1 MYGFSDG
8 VIRLLTML
16 HTALQLPRLA
26 LWGLLITPVAWAQ
39 ATPWESY
46 ILSPSSR
53 TVRPVNVSIQG
64 EDNEIS
70 SDAEGYV
77 LSLDT
82 GAQASLDFGVEV
94 GGLVTLNIETA
105 AAGSEGPQLSLAF
118 AESPAHVGPIS
129 DDATGSIA
137 SQDWDRELN
146 VAVDAGD
153 AVTYTMP
160 QERFRGGF
168 RFVTIVAKAPVTISN
183 ITCAIG
189 FSPSQAELRD
199 YSGYFHAP
207 GHDLLSRIW
216 YAAAYTAQT
225 NIGPVNTGRHLPQI
239 EHGWAY
245 NSSTGVAGP
254 ILMDGAKRD
263 RAVWPG
269 DHGISGQTAFLALGD
284 VGLEAFNH
292 SLETMFHYQN
302 ASGRFPYAG
311 PSTRSF
317 NRGLES
323 DTYHAWNL
331 IAVYHYATFTGD
343 EAWVEKHWNN
353 ITNAVGYILD
363 GIDGNVGLHN
373 QTGANDWGRQGTG
386 EFNSAL
392 NALDYQALV
401 SISSLA
407 NTLNKLDNADAWR
420 TAAEGIKT
428 AFNEHLWDPD
438 ASLYTDNTTTS
449 LHPQD
454 GNAMALFFNLTR
466 DVTQAKALSK
476 ALETNWNSF
485 GPVTPE
491 LPDVISPFISGVEV
505 LAHFAAGE
513 PDRALELTE
522 RLWGYLLDSPEM
534 TGSTFAEG
542 LAANGSL
549 YYRGAS
555 GYNYDAAY
563 TSMSHS
569 WSTGPLVAL
578 TTKLAGLELS
588 GWFRWT
594 FAPQPGG
601 RVQQV
606 QSGFESPFGQFS
618 ASWRLEDGI
627 FSANVSVPETTV
639 GEVILP
645 WECEAVRLDGKDWS
659 SQSVNIVGSFIL
671 EATGCDVNGHR

>member
-1 MYGFSDG
+1 
-8 VIRLLTML
+8 ML
-16 HTALQLPRLA
+16 HSALLPKLA
-26 LWGLLITPVAWAQ
+26 LWALLITSRAWAQ
-39 ATPWESY
+39 ATPWQPY

-53 TVRPVNVSIQG
+53 TVRPVNVLVQG
-64 EDNEIS
+64 GDHEVS
-70 SDAEGYV
+70 SNAEGYV
-77 LSLDT
+77 LTLDM
-82 GAQASLDFGVEV
+82 GAQASLDYGVEV
-94 GGLVTLNIETA
+94 GGLVTLHIETMA
-105 AAGSEGPQLSLAF
+105 DGSEGPQLSLAF

-146 VAVDAGD
+146 VTVDAGD

-168 RFVTIVAKAPVTISN
+168 RFLAIVAKAPVTISN

-189 FSPSQAELRD
+189 FSPSQADLRD
-199 YSGYFHAP
+199 YSGYFLAP
-207 GHDLLSRIW
+207 EHDLLSRIW

-225 NIGPVNTGRHLPQI
+225 NIGPVDTGRHLPQI

-254 ILMDGAKRD
+254 VLMDGAKRD

-269 DHGISGQTAFLALGD
+269 DHGISGQTAFLAFGD
-284 VGLEAFNH
+284 VGLEAFNN
-292 SLETMFHYQN
+292 SLETMFYYQN
-302 ASGRFPYAG
+302 SSGRFPYAG

-317 NRGLES
+317 NSGKES

-331 IAVYHYATFTGD
+331 IAIYHYAVFTGD
-343 EAWVEKHWNN
+343 EAWVERHWDN
-353 ITNAVGYILD
+353 ITHAVGYILN
-363 GIDGNVGLHN
+363 GIDSNVGLHK
-373 QTGANDWGRQGTG
+373 QIGANDWGRQGTG
-386 EFNSAL
+386 DFNSAL
-392 NALDYQALV
+392 NALDYGALV
-401 SISSLA
+401 SITSLA
-407 NTLNKLDNADAWR
+407 KALNKTDEAEVW
-420 TAAEGIKT
+420 TSAAEGIKE
-428 AFNEHLWDPD
+428 ALNQHLWDAN
-438 ASLYTDNTTTS
+438 ASLYNDNTTTS

-466 DVTQAKALSK
+466 DTTQAKALSK

-505 LAHFAAGE
+505 LGHFAAGE
-513 PDRALELTE
+513 ADRALELTA

-534 TGSTFAEG
+534 TGSTLAEG

-588 GWFRWT
+588 GWLRWT

-601 RVQQV
+601 GVQQV
-606 QSGFESPFGQFS
+606 QSGFRSPFGQFS
-618 ASWRLEDGI
+618 VSWRLEDGD
-627 FSANVSVPETTV
+627 FSANVSVPETTIAALKLQQLAEQAAA
-639 GEVILP
+639 GPYQQNARTPI
-645 WECEAVRLDGKDWS
+645 R
-659 SQSVNIVGSFIL
+659 Q
-671 EATGCDVNGHR
+671 

>member
-1 MYGFSDG
+1 
-8 VIRLLTML
+8 ML
-16 HTALQLPRLA
+16 HSALLFKLA
-26 LWGLLITPVAWAQ
+26 LWALLITSRAWAQ
-39 ATPWESY
+39 ATPWQPY

-53 TVRPVNVSIQG
+53 TVRPVNVSVQG
-64 EDNEIS
+64 GNHEVS
-70 SDAEGYV
+70 SNAEGYV
-77 LSLDT
+77 LTLDM
-82 GAQASLDFGVEV
+82 GAQASLDYGVEV
-94 GGLVTLNIETA
+94 GGLVTLHIETMA
-105 AAGSEGPQLSLAF
+105 DGPEGPQLSLAF

-146 VAVDAGD
+146 VTVDAGD
-153 AVTYTMP
+153 AVIYTMP
-160 QERFRGGF
+160 QESFRGGF
-168 RFVTIVAKAPVTISN
+168 RFMTVVAKAPVTISN

-189 FSPSQAELRD
+189 FSPSQADLRD
-199 YSGYFHAP
+199 YSGYFSAP
-207 GHDLLSRIW
+207 EHDLLSRIW

-225 NIGPVNTGRHLPQI
+225 NIGPVDTGRHLPQI

-254 ILMDGAKRD
+254 VLMDGAKRD

-269 DHGISGQTAFLALGD
+269 DHGISGQTAFLAFGD
-284 VGLEAFNH
+284 VGLEAFNN
-292 SLETMFHYQN
+292 SLETMFYYQN

-317 NRGLES
+317 NSGKES

-331 IAVYHYATFTGD
+331 IAIYHYAVFTGD
-343 EAWVEKHWNN
+343 EAWVERHWDN
-353 ITNAVGYILD
+353 ITHAVGYILN
-363 GIDGNVGLHN
+363 GIDSNVGLHK
-373 QTGANDWGRQGTG
+373 QIGANDWGRQGTG
-386 EFNSAL
+386 DFNSAL
-392 NALDYQALV
+392 NALDYGALV
-401 SISSLA
+401 SITSLA
-407 NTLNKLDNADAWR
+407 KALHKTDEAEAW
-420 TAAEGIKT
+420 TSAAEGIKE
-428 AFNEHLWDPD
+428 AFNQHLWDAN
-438 ASLYTDNTTTS
+438 ASLYNDNTTTS

-454 GNAMALFFNLTR
+454 GNAMALFFNLAR
-466 DVTQAKALSK
+466 DTTQAKALSK

-505 LAHFAAGE
+505 LGHFAAGE
-513 PDRALELTE
+513 ADRALELTA

-534 TGSTFAEG
+534 TGSTLAEG

-594 FAPQPGG
+594 FAPRPGG
-601 RVQQV
+601 GVQQV
-606 QSGFESPFGQFS
+606 QSGFRSPFGQFS
-618 ASWRLEDGI
+618 VSWRLKNGD
-627 FSANVSVPETTV
+627 FSANVSVPETTI
-639 GEVILP
+639 GEVVLP
-645 WECEAVRLDGKDWS
+645 WECEAVRLDGQDWTGPF
-659 SQSVNIVGSFIL
+659 VDKVGEFVL
-671 EATGCDVNGHR
+671 EATGCDLDGHK

>member
-1 MYGFSDG
+1 
-8 VIRLLTML
+8 ML
-16 HTALQLPRLA
+16 HSGLHLRELA
-26 LWGLLITPVAWAQ
+26 LWGLLVTSRAWAQ
-39 ATPWESY
+39 ATPWEPY

-53 TVRPVNVSIQG
+53 TVRPVNVSVQG
-64 EDNEIS
+64 GNREVS
-70 SDAEGYV
+70 SNAEGYV
-77 LSLDT
+77 LSLEA
-82 GAQASLDFGVEV
+82 GAQASLDYGIEV
-94 GGLVTLNIETA
+94 GGLVTLKVETLA
-105 AAGSEGPQLSLAF
+105 DGSEGPQLSLAF

-146 VAVDAGD
+146 VTVDAGNV
-153 AVTYTMP
+153 VTYTMP

-168 RFVTIVAKAPVTISN
+168 RFMTIVAKAPVTISN

-189 FSPSQAELRD
+189 FSPSQADLRG
-199 YSGYFHAP
+199 YSGHFYAP

-239 EHGWAY
+239 QPGWAY

-254 ILMDGAKRD
+254 VLMDGAKRD

-269 DHGISGQTAFLALGD
+269 DHGISGQTAFLAFGD
-284 VGLEAFNH
+284 VGLEAFNN
-292 SLETMFHYQN
+292 SLETMFYYQN
-302 ASGRFPYAG
+302 ESGRFPYAG

-317 NRGLES
+317 NSGKES

-331 IAVYHYATFTGD
+331 IAIYHYAIFTGD
-343 EAWVEKHWNN
+343 EAWVETHWDN
-353 ITNAVGYILD
+353 ITSAVGYILN
-363 GIDGNVGLHN
+363 GIDSNVGLHN
-373 QTGANDWGRQGTG
+373 QVGANDWGRQGTG

-392 NALDYQALV
+392 NALDYSALV
-401 SISSLA
+401 SVASLA
-407 NTLNKLDNADAWR
+407 EALNKPDQADAWR
-420 TAAEGIKT
+420 TAAHGIKE
-428 AFNEHLWDPD
+428 AFNKHLWDPD

-454 GNAMALFFNLTR
+454 GNAMALFFNLTQ
-466 DVTQAKALSK
+466 DASQAKALSK
-476 ALETNWNSF
+476 ALTTNWNSF

-505 LAHFAAGE
+505 LGHFAAGE
-513 PDRALELTE
+513 AGRALELTQ

-534 TGSTFAEG
+534 TGSTLAEG

-578 TTKLAGLELS
+578 TNKLAGLELS
-588 GWFRWT
+588 GWFRWS
-594 FAPQPGG
+594 FAPRPGG
-601 RVQQV
+601 GVRRV
-606 QSGFESPFGQFS
+606 QSGFGSPFGQFNV
-618 ASWRLEDGI
+618 SWALVGGD

-645 WECEAVRLDGKDWS
+645 WECETLNLNGQDWTGP
-659 SQSVNIVGSFIL
+659 SVEKTGSFIL
-671 EATGCDVNGHR
+671 EATGCDVDSDQ

>member
-1 MYGFSDG
+1 
-8 VIRLLTML
+8 ML
-16 HTALQLPRLA
+16 HSALHLPDLA
-26 LWGLLITPVAWAQ
+26 LWGLLITSRAWAQ
-39 ATPWESY
+39 ATPWEPY

-53 TVRPVNVSIQG
+53 TVPPVNASVQEG
-64 EDNEIS
+64 DNEVS
-70 SDAEGYV
+70 TDAEGYV
-77 LSLDT
+77 LSLDR

-94 GGLVTLNIETA
+94 GGLITLNIKSTA
-105 AAGSEGPQLSLAF
+105 DGSTGPQLSLAF
-118 AESPAHVGPIS
+118 SESPAHVGPIS

-146 VAVDAGD
+146 VTVDAGD

-168 RFVTIVAKAPVTISN
+168 RFVTIVANVPITVSN

-189 FSPSQAELRD
+189 FSPSQADLRD
-199 YSGYFHAP
+199 YSGYFYAP
-207 GHDLLSRIW
+207 GNDLLTRVW

-225 NIGPVNTGRHLPQI
+225 NIGPVDTGRFLPQVQP
-239 EHGWAY
+239 GWAY

-254 ILMDGAKRD
+254 VLMDGAKRD

-269 DHGISGQTAFLALGD
+269 DHGISGQTAFLSLGD
-284 VGLEAFNH
+284 VGLEAFNN

-302 ASGRFPYAG
+302 ESGRFPYAG

-317 NRGLES
+317 NSGKES

-331 IAVYHYATFTGD
+331 IAIYHYAIFTGD
-343 EAWVEKHWNN
+343 EAWVEHHWDN
-353 ITNAVGYILD
+353 ITRAVGYILN
-363 GIDGNVGLHN
+363 GIDGSVGLHK
-373 QTGANDWGRQGTG
+373 QVGANDWGRQGTG
-386 EFNSAL
+386 DFNSAL

-407 NTLNKLDNADAWR
+407 EALNKSDKAEAWR
-420 TAAEGIKT
+420 SAAEDIKE

-438 ASLYTDNTTTS
+438 ASLYNDNTTTS

-466 DVTQAKALSK
+466 DATQAKALSES
-476 ALETNWNSF
+476 LTTNWNSF

-505 LAHFAAGE
+505 LGHFAAGQ

-522 RLWGYLLDSPEM
+522 LLWGYLLDSPEM

-578 TTKLAGLELS
+578 STKLAGLELS
-588 GWFRWT
+588 GWLRWT

-601 RVQQV
+601 GVQQV
-606 QSGFESPFGQFS
+606 QSGFRSPFGQFS
-618 ASWRLEDGI
+618 VSWSLEDGK
-627 FSANVSVPETTV
+627 FSANVTVPEETV

-645 WECEAVRLDGKDWS
+645 WKCSAVKFNGEDWTGLL
-659 SQSVNIVGSFIL
+659 VEKFGSFVL
-671 EATGCDVNGHR
+671 EATGCDTNGHL

>member
-1 MYGFSDG
+1 MLESAR
-8 VIRLLTML
+8 RL
-16 HTALQLPRLA
+16 QELA
-26 LWGLLITPVAWAQ
+26 LWGLLITSGASAQ

-53 TVRPVNVSIQG
+53 TVRPVNVSVVG
-64 EDNEIS
+64 GDHEVS

-82 GAQASLDFGVEV
+82 GAQASLDYGVEV
-94 GGLVTLNIETA
+94 GGLVTLSITTSA
-105 AAGSEGPQLSLAF
+105 DGSGGPQLSLAF

-146 VAVDAGD
+146 VTVDAGD
-153 AVTYTMP
+153 AVVYTMP
-160 QERFRGGF
+160 QERFRGGY
-168 RFVTIVAKAPVTISN
+168 RFMTIVAKAPVTISN

-189 FSPSQAELRD
+189 FSPSQEDLRD

-207 GHDLLSRIW
+207 GQDLLSRIW

-225 NIGPVNTGRHLPQI
+225 NIGPVDTGRHLPQVQP
-239 EHGWAY
+239 GWAY

-254 ILMDGAKRD
+254 VLMDGAKRD

-284 VGLEAFNH
+284 VGLEAFNN
-292 SLETMFHYQN
+292 SLETMFYYQN
-302 ASGRFPYAG
+302 VSGRFPYAG

-317 NRGLES
+317 NSGKES

-331 IAVYHYATFTGD
+331 IAIYHYAVFTGD
-343 EAWVEKHWNN
+343 EDWVERHWAN
-353 ITNAVGYILD
+353 ITNGVGYILN
-363 GIDGNVGLHN
+363 GIDGDVGLHN
-373 QTGANDWGRQGTG
+373 QIGANDWGRQGTG

-392 NALDYQALV
+392 NALDYGALV

-407 NTLNKLDNADAWR
+407 RALNKEDEADAWG
-420 TAAEGIKT
+420 TAAEGIKE
-428 AFNEHLWDPD
+428 AYNKHLWDAD
-438 ASLYTDNTTTS
+438 SSLYTDNTTTS

-454 GNAMALFFNLTR
+454 GNAMALFFNLTQ
-466 DVTQAKALSK
+466 DNTQAEAVSK
-476 ALETNWNSF
+476 ALETNWNTF

-505 LAHFAAGE
+505 LGHFAAGQ
-513 PDRALELTE
+513 PDRALELTS

-578 TTKLAGLELS
+578 STKLAGLELS

-594 FAPQPGG
+594 FAPRPGG
-601 RVQQV
+601 GVREV
-606 QSGFESPFGQFS
+606 QSGFGSPFGEFS
-618 ASWRLEDGI
+618 VSWRLEGGT
-627 FSANVSVPETTV
+627 FTANVSVPEVTV
-639 GEVILP
+639 GEVVLP
-645 WECEAVRLDGKDWS
+645 WECEVLRLDGQDWTGAAIEK
-659 SQSVNIVGSFIL
+659 VASFVV
-671 EATGCDVNGHR
+671 EAEGCDVDSVS

>member
-1 MYGFSDG
+1 
-8 VIRLLTML
+8 ML
-16 HTALQLPRLA
+16 YSTLHLPELA
-26 LWGLLITPVAWAQ
+26 LWGLLITQCAWAQ
-39 ATPWESY
+39 AQPWEPY

-53 TVRPVNVSIQG
+53 TVRPVNISAQSGYHEV
-64 EDNEIS
+64 S

-82 GAQASLDFGVEV
+82 AAQVSLDYGVEV
-94 GGLVTLNIETA
+94 GGLVTFNIKTSA
-105 AAGSEGPQLSLAF
+105 DRSYGPQLSLAF

-146 VAVDAGD
+146 VTVDAD
-153 AVTYTMP
+153 DTVTYTMP
-160 QERFRGGF
+160 KERFRGGF
-168 RFVTIVAKAPVTISN
+168 RFMTIVAKAPVTISN

-189 FSPSQAELRD
+189 FSPSQADLRD
-199 YSGYFHAP
+199 YSGYFYAP
-207 GHDLLSRIW
+207 GDDLLSRIW

-225 NIGPVNTGRHLPQI
+225 NIGPVDTGRFLPQVQP
-239 EHGWAY
+239 GWAY

-254 ILMDGAKRD
+254 VLMDGAKRD

-284 VGLEAFNH
+284 VGLEALNN
-292 SLETMFHYQN
+292 SLETMFYYQN
-302 ASGRFPYAG
+302 ESGRYPYAG

-317 NRGLES
+317 NSGKES

-331 IAVYHYATFTGD
+331 IAIYHYAVFTGD
-343 EAWVEKHWNN
+343 EAWVERHWDS
-353 ITNAVGYILD
+353 ITKAVGYILN
-363 GIDGNVGLHN
+363 GIDGDLGLHR
-373 QTGANDWGRQGTG
+373 QVGANDWGRQGTG

-401 SISSLA
+401 SVASLA
-407 NTLNKLDNADAWR
+407 KSLNKLDEAEAWR
-420 TAAEGIKT
+420 STAEGIKE
-428 AFNEHLWDPD
+428 AFNKRLWDQD
-438 ASLYTDNTTTS
+438 ASLYNDNTTTS

-466 DVTQAKALSK
+466 DTEQANALSQ
-476 ALETNWNSF
+476 ALTNNWNSF

-505 LAHFAAGE
+505 LGHFAAGR
-513 PDRALELTE
+513 PGRALDLAR
-522 RLWGYLLDSPEM
+522 RLWGHLLDGPEM
-534 TGSTFAEG
+534 TGSTLAEG

-588 GWFRWT
+588 GWFRWA
-594 FAPQPGG
+594 FAPRPGG
-601 RVQQV
+601 GVREV
-606 QSGFESPFGQFS
+606 QSGFRSPFGRFS
-618 ASWRLEDGI
+618 VSWRLVGGD
-627 FSANVSVPETTV
+627 FTANVSVPETTI
-639 GEVILP
+639 GPDPL
-645 WECEAVRLDGKDWS
+645 
-659 SQSVNIVGSFIL
+659 FIW
-671 EATGCDVNGHR
+671 

>member
-1 MYGFSDG
+1 
-8 VIRLLTML
+8 ML
-16 HTALQLPRLA
+16 HSALLPKLA
-26 LWGLLITPVAWAQ
+26 LWALLITSRAWAQ
-39 ATPWESY
+39 ATPWQPY

-53 TVRPVNVSIQG
+53 TVRPVNVLVQG
-64 EDNEIS
+64 GDHEVS
-70 SDAEGYV
+70 SNAEGYV
-77 LSLDT
+77 LTLDM
-82 GAQASLDFGVEV
+82 GAQASLDYGVEV
-94 GGLVTLNIETA
+94 GGLVTLHIETMA
-105 AAGSEGPQLSLAF
+105 DGSEGPQLSLAF

-146 VAVDAGD
+146 VTVDAGD

-168 RFVTIVAKAPVTISN
+168 RFLAIVAKAPVTISN

-189 FSPSQAELRD
+189 FSPSQADLRD
-199 YSGYFHAP
+199 YSGYFLAP
-207 GHDLLSRIW
+207 EHDLLSRIW

-225 NIGPVNTGRHLPQI
+225 NIGPVDTGRHLPQI

-254 ILMDGAKRD
+254 VLMDGAKRD

-269 DHGISGQTAFLALGD
+269 DHGISGQTAFLAFGD
-284 VGLEAFNH
+284 VGLEAFNN
-292 SLETMFHYQN
+292 SLETMFYYQN
-302 ASGRFPYAG
+302 SSGRFPYAG

-317 NRGLES
+317 NSGKES

-331 IAVYHYATFTGD
+331 IAIYHYAVFTGD
-343 EAWVEKHWNN
+343 EAWVERHWDN
-353 ITNAVGYILD
+353 ITHAVGYILN
-363 GIDGNVGLHN
+363 GIDSNVGLHK
-373 QTGANDWGRQGTG
+373 QIGANDWGRQGTG
-386 EFNSAL
+386 DFNSAL
-392 NALDYQALV
+392 NALDYGALV
-401 SISSLA
+401 SITSLA
-407 NTLNKLDNADAWR
+407 KALNKTDEAEVW
-420 TAAEGIKT
+420 TSAAEGIKE
-428 AFNEHLWDPD
+428 ALNQHLWDAN
-438 ASLYTDNTTTS
+438 ASLYNDNTTTS

-466 DVTQAKALSK
+466 DTTQAKALSK

-505 LAHFAAGE
+505 LGHFAAGE
-513 PDRALELTE
+513 ADRALELTA

-534 TGSTFAEG
+534 TGSTLAEG

-588 GWFRWT
+588 GWLRWT

-601 RVQQV
+601 GVQQV
-606 QSGFESPFGQFS
+606 QSGFRSPFGQFS
-618 ASWRLEDGI
+618 VSWRLEDGD
-627 FSANVSVPETTV
+627 FSANVSVPETTI
-639 GEVILP
+639 GEVVLP
-645 WECEAVRLDGKDWS
+645 WECEAVRLDSQDWTGPF
-659 SQSVNIVGSFIL
+659 VDKAGEFVL
-671 EATGCDVNGHR
+671 EATGCDIDGHK

>member
-1 MYGFSDG
+1 
-8 VIRLLTML
+8 ML
-16 HTALQLPRLA
+16 HSALLPQLA
-26 LWGLLITPVAWAQ
+26 LWGLLITSRAWAQ
-39 ATPWESY
+39 ATPWEPY

-53 TVRPVNVSIQG
+53 TVSPVNVSVQG
-64 EDNEIS
+64 GDHEVS
-70 SDAEGYV
+70 SGAEGYA

-94 GGLVTLNIETA
+94 GGLVTLNIETLA
-105 AAGSEGPQLSLAF
+105 DRSEGPQLSLAF

-146 VAVDAGD
+146 VTVDAGD

-168 RFVTIVAKAPVTISN
+168 RFMTIVAKAPVTISN

-189 FSPSQAELRD
+189 FSPSQADLRD
-199 YSGYFHAP
+199 YSGYFSAP
-207 GHDLLSRIW
+207 GHDLLTRVW

-225 NIGPVNTGRHLPQI
+225 NIGPVDTGRHLPQI

-254 ILMDGAKRD
+254 VLMDGAKRD

-269 DHGISGQTAFLALGD
+269 DHGISGQTAFLAFGD
-284 VGLEAFNH
+284 VGLEAFNN
-292 SLETMFHYQN
+292 SLETMFYYQN
-302 ASGRFPYAG
+302 ESGRFPYAG

-317 NRGLES
+317 NSGKES

-331 IAVYHYATFTGD
+331 IAIYHYAVFTGD
-343 EAWVEKHWNN
+343 EAWVQFHWDN
-353 ITNAVGYILD
+353 ITNAVGYILN
-363 GIDGNVGLHN
+363 GIDGNVGLHK
-373 QTGANDWGRQGTG
+373 QVGANDWGRQGTG
-386 EFNSAL
+386 DFNSAL
-392 NALDYQALV
+392 NALDHGALV
-401 SISSLA
+401 SIASLA
-407 NTLNKLDNADAWR
+407 ESLNKSEQAEAWSS
-420 TAAEGIKT
+420 AAEGIKE
-428 AFNEHLWDPD
+428 AFNKHLWDAD
-438 ASLYTDNTTTS
+438 ASLYNDNTTTS

-466 DVTQAKALSK
+466 DTTQAKALSK

-505 LAHFAAGE
+505 LGHFAAGE

-534 TGSTFAEG
+534 TGSTLAEG

-601 RVQQV
+601 GVQQV
-606 QSGFESPFGQFS
+606 QSGFRSPFGQFYV
-618 ASWRLEDGI
+618 SWRLENGG
-627 FSANVSVPETTV
+627 FSANVSVPETTT
-639 GEVILP
+639 GEVVLP
-645 WECEAVRLDGKDWS
+645 WECEVVRLDGQDWTGP
-659 SQSVNIVGSFIL
+659 SVEKAGEFVL
-671 EATGCDVNGHR
+671 EATGCDLDGHK

>member
-1 MYGFSDG
+1 
-8 VIRLLTML
+8 ML
-16 HTALQLPRLA
+16 HFVLHLPELA
-26 LWGLLITPVAWAQ
+26 LWGLLITPRAWAQ
-39 ATPWESY
+39 ATPWEPY

-53 TVRPVNVSIQG
+53 TVRPANVSVKG
-64 EDNEIS
+64 GYHEVS

-77 LSLDT
+77 LTLET

-94 GGLVTLNIETA
+94 GGLITLNVETLA
-105 AAGSEGPQLSLAF
+105 DGSDGPQLSLAF

-146 VAVDAGD
+146 VTVDAGD
-153 AVTYTMP
+153 AVAYTMP

-183 ITCAIG
+183 VTCAIG
-189 FSPSQAELRD
+189 FSPSQRDLRD
-199 YSGYFHAP
+199 YPGYFFAP
-207 GHDLLSRIW
+207 GHDLLTRIW

-225 NIGPVNTGRHLPQI
+225 NIGPVGTGRHLPQV

-254 ILMDGAKRD
+254 VLMDGAKRD

-269 DHGISGQTAFLALGD
+269 DHGISGQTAFLALGGA
-284 VGLEAFNH
+284 GLEAFNN
-292 SLETMFHYQN
+292 SLETMFYYQN

-317 NRGLES
+317 NSGKES

-331 IAVYHYATFTGD
+331 IAIYHYAIFTGD
-343 EAWVEKHWNN
+343 EAWVERHWDN
-353 ITNAVGYILD
+353 ITSAVGYILN
-363 GIDGNVGLHN
+363 GIDSSVGLHE
-373 QTGANDWGRQGTG
+373 QIGANDWGRQGTG
-386 EFNSAL
+386 GFNSAL

-401 SISSLA
+401 SIASLA
-407 NTLNKLDNADAWR
+407 QALKKPDQAQAWIS
-420 TAAEGIKT
+420 AAEGIKE
-428 AFNEHLWDPD
+428 AFNKHLWDPD
-438 ASLYTDNTTTS
+438 ASLYNDNTTTF

-454 GNAMALFFNLTR
+454 GNAMALLFNLTQ
-466 DVTQAKALSK
+466 DVSQARALSA
-476 ALETNWNSF
+476 ALEANWNAV

-505 LAHFAAGE
+505 LGHFAAGE
-513 PDRALELTE
+513 PARALELTG

-534 TGSTFAEG
+534 TGSTLAEG

-588 GWFRWT
+588 GWFRWA
-594 FAPQPGG
+594 FAPRPGG
-601 RVQQV
+601 GVRSV
-606 QSGFESPFGQFS
+606 QSGFQSPFGQFS
-618 ASWRLEDGI
+618 ASWRLEGDR
-627 FSANVSVPETTV
+627 FTANVSVPESTV
-639 GEVILP
+639 GEIILP
-645 WECEAVRLDGKDWS
+645 WECDTVRLNGDYWADS
-659 SQSVNIVGSFIL
+659 LVENVGSFVL
-671 EATGCDVNGHR
+671 EASDCDINSGRY

>member
-1 MYGFSDG
+1 MLESAR
-8 VIRLLTML
+8 RLQELV
-16 HTALQLPRLA
+16 
-26 LWGLLITPVAWAQ
+26 LWGLLITSGASAQ
-39 ATPWESY
+39 ATPWEPY

-53 TVRPVNVSIQG
+53 TVRPVNVSVVG
-64 EDNEIS
+64 GGHEVS
-70 SDAEGYV
+70 SDAQGYV
-77 LSLDT
+77 LSLET
-82 GAQASLDFGVEV
+82 GAQASLDYGVEV
-94 GGLVTLNIETA
+94 GGLVTLSITTSAERAN
-105 AAGSEGPQLSLAF
+105 GPQLSLAF

-146 VAVDAGD
+146 VTVDAGD
-153 AVTYTMP
+153 GVVYTMS
-160 QERFRGGF
+160 QERFRGGY
-168 RFVTIVAKAPVTISN
+168 RFMTIVANEPVTISN

-189 FSPSQAELRD
+189 FSPSQEDLRD
-199 YSGYFHAP
+199 YSGYFYAP
-207 GHDLLSRIW
+207 GQDLLSRIW

-225 NIGPVNTGRHLPQI
+225 NIGPVDTGRHLPQI
-239 EHGWAY
+239 QPGWAY

-254 ILMDGAKRD
+254 VLMDGAKRD

-284 VGLEAFNH
+284 VGLQAFNN
-292 SLETMFHYQN
+292 SLETMFYYQN
-302 ASGRFPYAG
+302 VSGRFPYAG

-317 NRGLES
+317 NSGKES

-331 IAVYHYATFTGD
+331 IAIYHYAVFTGD
-343 EAWVEKHWNN
+343 EDWVERHWAN
-353 ITNAVGYILD
+353 ITKGVGYILN
-363 GIDGNVGLHN
+363 GIDGDIGLHN
-373 QTGANDWGRQGTG
+373 QIGANDWGRQGTG

-392 NALDYQALV
+392 NALDYGALV

-407 NTLNKLDNADAWR
+407 RALNKLDEADAWNS
-420 TAAEGIKT
+420 AAEGIKE
-428 AFNEHLWDPD
+428 AYNKHLWDAD
-438 ASLYTDNTTTS
+438 SLLYTDNTTTS

-454 GNAMALFFNLTR
+454 GNAMALFFNLTQ
-466 DVTQAKALSK
+466 DTAQAEAVSK
-476 ALETNWNSF
+476 ALETNWNTL

-505 LAHFAAGE
+505 LGHFAAGQ

-578 TTKLAGLELS
+578 STKLAGLELS

-594 FAPQPGG
+594 FAPRPGG
-601 RVQQV
+601 GVREV
-606 QSGFESPFGQFS
+606 QSGFRSPFGEFS
-618 ASWRLEDGI
+618 VSWTLDGGS
-627 FSANVSVPETTV
+627 FRANVSVPETTA
-639 GEVILP
+639 GEVVLP
-645 WECEAVRLDGKDWS
+645 WDCEAVRLNGQDWTATT
-659 SQSVNIVGSFIL
+659 VDKVTSFVV
-671 EATGCDVNGHR
+671 EAEGCDVDNY

>member
-1 MYGFSDG
+1 
-8 VIRLLTML
+8 ML
-16 HTALQLPRLA
+16 HSALLPKLA
-26 LWGLLITPVAWAQ
+26 LWGLLITSRARAQ
-39 ATPWESY
+39 ATPWEPY

-53 TVRPVNVSIQG
+53 TVRPVNVSVQG
-64 EDNEIS
+64 EHHEVS
-70 SDAEGYV
+70 SGAEGYA

-82 GAQASLDFGVEV
+82 GAQTTLDFGVEV
-94 GGLVTLNIETA
+94 GGLVTLNIETLA
-105 AAGSEGPQLSLAF
+105 DGSEDPQLSLAF

-146 VAVDAGD
+146 VTVDAGN

-160 QERFRGGF
+160 KERFRGGF
-168 RFVTIVAKAPVTISN
+168 RFMTIVAKAPVTISN
-183 ITCAIG
+183 VTCAIG
-189 FSPSQAELRD
+189 FSPSQADLRD
-199 YSGYFHAP
+199 YSGYFSAP
-207 GHDLLSRIW
+207 GHDLLTRVW

-225 NIGPVNTGRHLPQI
+225 NIGPVDTGRHLPQI

-254 ILMDGAKRD
+254 VLMDGAKRD

-269 DHGISGQTAFLALGD
+269 DHGISGQTAFLAFGD
-284 VGLEAFNH
+284 VGLEAFNN
-292 SLETMFHYQN
+292 SLETMFYYQN
-302 ASGRFPYAG
+302 VSGRFPYAG

-317 NRGLES
+317 NSGKES

-331 IAVYHYATFTGD
+331 IAIYHYAVFTGD
-343 EAWVEKHWNN
+343 EAWVDRHWDN
-353 ITNAVGYILD
+353 ITNAVGYILN
-363 GIDGNVGLHN
+363 GIDENVGLHK
-373 QTGANDWGRQGTG
+373 QVGANDWGRQGTG
-386 EFNSAL
+386 DFNSAL
-392 NALDYQALV
+392 NALEYQALV
-401 SISSLA
+401 SIASLA
-407 NTLNKLDNADAWR
+407 NALNKSDTAEAWSS
-420 TAAEGIKT
+420 AAGGIKE
-428 AFNEHLWDPD
+428 AFNQHLWDPN
-438 ASLYTDNTTTS
+438 ASLYNDNTTTS

-466 DVTQAKALSK
+466 DTTQVKALSK
-476 ALETNWNSF
+476 ALEVNWNSF

-505 LAHFAAGE
+505 LGHFAAGE
-513 PDRALELTE
+513 PDRALELTA

-534 TGSTFAEG
+534 TGSTLAEG

-594 FAPQPGG
+594 FAPRPGG
-601 RVQQV
+601 GVRQV
-606 QSGFESPFGQFS
+606 QSGFRSPFGQFDV
-618 ASWRLEDGI
+618 SWRLENGA
-627 FSANVSVPETTV
+627 FSANVSVPETTI
-639 GEVILP
+639 GEVVLP
-645 WECEAVRLDGKDWS
+645 WECEAVRLDGQDWTGPF
-659 SQSVNIVGSFIL
+659 VDKVGEFVL
-671 EATGCDVNGHR
+671 EATGCDLDGHK

>member
-1 MYGFSDG
+1 
-8 VIRLLTML
+8 ML
-16 HTALQLPRLA
+16 HSALHLPELA
-26 LWGLLITPVAWAQ
+26 LWGLLIAPRAWAQ

-53 TVRPVNVSIQG
+53 TVRPVNVSVVG
-64 EDNEIS
+64 GDHDVS

-77 LSLDT
+77 LSLDA
-82 GAQASLDFGVEV
+82 GAQASLDYGVEV
-94 GGLVTLNIETA
+94 GGLVTLSIETLVD
-105 AAGSEGPQLSLAF
+105 GSQGPQLSLAF

-146 VAVDAGD
+146 VTVDAGD
-153 AVTYTMP
+153 AVLYTMP
-160 QERFRGGF
+160 EERFRGGF
-168 RFVTIVAKAPVTISN
+168 RFMTIVAKAPVTISN

-189 FSPSQAELRD
+189 FSPSQTDLRD
-199 YSGYFHAP
+199 YSGYFYAP

-225 NIGPVNTGRHLPQI
+225 NIGPVNTGRFLPQVQP
-239 EHGWAY
+239 GWAY

-254 ILMDGAKRD
+254 VLMDGAKRD

-269 DHGISGQTAFLALGD
+269 DHGISGQTAFLSLGD
-284 VGLEAFNH
+284 VGLEAFNN
-292 SLETMFHYQN
+292 SLETMFYYQN
-302 ASGRFPYAG
+302 ESGRFPYAG

-317 NRGLES
+317 NSGKES

-331 IAVYHYATFTGD
+331 IAIYHYAIFTGD
-343 EAWVEKHWNN
+343 QDWVERHWDN
-353 ITNAVGYILD
+353 ITNGVGYILN
-363 GIDGNVGLHN
+363 GIGGNVGLHK
-373 QTGANDWGRQGTG
+373 QIGANDWGRQGTG
-386 EFNSAL
+386 DFNSAL
-392 NALDYQALV
+392 NALDYGALV

-407 NTLNKLDNADAWR
+407 EALNKSDKAEAWR
-420 TAAEGIKT
+420 SAAEGIKE
-428 AFNEHLWDPD
+428 AYNKYLWDPD
-438 ASLYTDNTTTS
+438 ASLYNDNTTTS

-454 GNAMALFFNLTR
+454 GNAMAVFFNLTQ
-466 DVTQAKALSK
+466 DTNQSKALSE
-476 ALETNWNSF
+476 ALTTNWNTF

-505 LAHFAAGE
+505 LAHFAAGQA
-513 PDRALELTE
+513 DRALELTS
-522 RLWGYLLDSPEM
+522 RLWGYLLDAPEM
-534 TGSTFAEG
+534 TGSTLAEG
-542 LAANGSL
+542 LATNGSL

-588 GWFRWT
+588 GWFRWS
-594 FAPQPGG
+594 FAPRPGG
-601 RVQQV
+601 GVREV
-606 QSGFESPFGQFS
+606 QSGFRSPFREFS
-618 ASWRLEDGI
+618 VSWKLVEGG

-639 GEVILP
+639 GEIVLP
-645 WECEAVRLDGKDWS
+645 WECEAVRLNGQDWTGTF
-659 SQSVNIVGSFIL
+659 VDTVTSFVL
-671 EATGCDVNGHR
+671 EADGCNVD

>member
-1 MYGFSDG
+1 
-8 VIRLLTML
+8 ML
-16 HTALQLPRLA
+16 HSTPSLPELA
-26 LWGLLITPVAWAQ
+26 LWGLLITSRALAQ
-39 ATPWESY
+39 STPWESY

-53 TVRPVNVSIQG
+53 TVRPVNVSVQG
-64 EDNEIS
+64 GDHEVS

-77 LSLDT
+77 LSLET
-82 GAQASLDFGVEV
+82 GAQVSMDFGVEV
-94 GGLVTLNIETA
+94 GGLVTLNIETLA
-105 AAGSEGPQLSLAF
+105 EGSEGPQLSLAF

-146 VAVDAGD
+146 VTVEAGD

-168 RFVTIVAKAPVTISN
+168 RFVTVVAKTPVTVSN

-189 FSPSQAELRD
+189 FSPSQVDLRD
-199 YSGYFHAP
+199 YSGYFSAP
-207 GHDLLSRIW
+207 GQDLLSRIW

-225 NIGPVNTGRHLPQI
+225 NIGPVDTGRHLPQI

-254 ILMDGAKRD
+254 VLMDGAKRD

-284 VGLEAFNH
+284 VGLEAFNN
-292 SLETMFHYQN
+292 SLETMFYYQN
-302 ASGRFPYAG
+302 VSGRFPYAG

-317 NRGLES
+317 NSGKES

-331 IAVYHYATFTGD
+331 IAIYHYAAFTGD
-343 EAWVEKHWNN
+343 ESWVEHHWDN
-353 ITNAVGYILD
+353 ITRAVGYILK
-363 GIDGNVGLHN
+363 GIDDNVGLHE
-373 QTGANDWGRQGTG
+373 QVGANDWGRQGTG

-407 NTLNKLDNADAWR
+407 KALNKSDQAEAWSS
-420 TAAEGIKT
+420 AAEGIKE
-428 AFNEHLWDPD
+428 AFNKHLWDQD
-438 ASLYTDNTTTS
+438 ASLYNDNTTTS

-454 GNAMALFFNLTR
+454 GNAMALFFNLTQ
-466 DVTQAKALSK
+466 DTTQAKALSR
-476 ALETNWNSF
+476 ALETNWNAF

-513 PDRALELTE
+513 PDRALELTA
-522 RLWGYLLDSPEM
+522 RLWGYLLDSPQM

-588 GWFRWT
+588 GWFRWA
-594 FAPQPGG
+594 FAPRPGG
-601 RVQQV
+601 GVQQV
-606 QSGFESPFGQFS
+606 QSGFTSPFGKFS
-618 ASWRLEDGI
+618 VSWVLEDGS

-639 GEVILP
+639 GEVVLP
-645 WECEAVRLDGKDWS
+645 WECEAVRLDGQDWTGPF
-659 SQSVNIVGSFIL
+659 VEKVGDFVI
-671 EATGCDVNGHR
+671 EANGCDVNGHR

>member
-1 MYGFSDG
+1 
-8 VIRLLTML
+8 ML
-16 HTALQLPRLA
+16 HSALHLPELA
-26 LWGLLITPVAWAQ
+26 IWGLLIAPRAWGQ

-46 ILSPSSR
+46 ILSPSSP
-53 TVRPVNVSIQG
+53 TVRPVDVSVVG
-64 EDNEIS
+64 GDYEVS

-82 GAQASLDFGVEV
+82 GAQASLDYGVEV
-94 GGLVTLNIETA
+94 GGLVTLSIETLA
-105 AAGSEGPQLSLAF
+105 DGSEGPQFSLAF

-146 VAVDAGD
+146 VTVDAGD
-153 AVTYTMP
+153 AVVYTMP

-189 FSPSQAELRD
+189 FSPSQTDLRD

-225 NIGPVNTGRHLPQI
+225 NIGPVNTGRFLPQVQP
-239 EHGWAY
+239 GWAY

-254 ILMDGAKRD
+254 VLMDGAKRD

-269 DHGISGQTAFLALGD
+269 DHGISGQTAFLSLGD
-284 VGLEAFNH
+284 VGLEAFNN
-292 SLETMFHYQN
+292 SLETMCHYQN
-302 ASGRFPYAG
+302 ESGRFPYAG

-317 NRGLES
+317 NSGKES

-331 IAVYHYATFTGD
+331 IAIYHYATFTGD
-343 EAWVEKHWNN
+343 EEWVERHWDN
-353 ITNAVGYILD
+353 ITNGVGYILN
-363 GIDGNVGLHN
+363 GIDGNVGLHK
-373 QTGANDWGRQGTG
+373 QIGVNDWGRQGTG
-386 EFNSAL
+386 DFNSAL
-392 NALDYQALV
+392 NALDYGALV
-401 SISSLA
+401 SIASLA
-407 NTLNKLDNADAWR
+407 EALNKSDKAEAWR
-420 TAAEGIKT
+420 SAAEGIKE
-428 AFNEHLWDPD
+428 AYNKHLWDSD
-438 ASLYTDNTTTS
+438 ASLYNDNTTTS
-449 LHPQD
+449 LKPQD
-454 GNAMALFFNLTR
+454 GNAMALFFNLTQN
-466 DVTQAKALSK
+466 TNQSAALSE
-476 ALETNWNSF
+476 ALTTNWNTF

-505 LAHFAAGE
+505 LGHFSAGQA
-513 PDRALELTE
+513 DRALELTE

-534 TGSTFAEG
+534 TGSTLAEG

-569 WSTGPLVAL
+569 WSTGPLIAL
-578 TTKLAGLELS
+578 TTKLAGLEIS
-588 GWFRWT
+588 GWFRWS
-594 FAPQPGG
+594 FAPRPGG
-601 RVQQV
+601 GVREV
-606 QSGFESPFGQFS
+606 QSGFRSPFGEFS
-618 ASWRLEDGI
+618 VSWKLVEGG

-639 GEVILP
+639 GEIVLP
-645 WECEAVRLDGKDWS
+645 WECEAVRLNGQDWAGPF
-659 SQSVNIVGSFIL
+659 VDKVTSFVL
-671 EATGCDVNGHR
+671 EADGCNVD

>member
-1 MYGFSDG
+1 MMVTYAL
-8 VIRLLTML
+8 RL
-16 HTALQLPRLA
+16 QDLA
-26 LWGLLITPVAWAQ
+26 LLGLLATPSASAR
-39 ATPWESY
+39 ATPWEPY

-53 TVRPVNVSIQG
+53 TVRPVKVSVVG
-64 EDNEIS
+64 GKHEVS

-82 GAQASLDFGVEV
+82 GAQASLDYGVEV
-94 GGLVTLNIETA
+94 GGLATLTIKTLA
-105 AAGSEGPQLSLAF
+105 DISEGPQLSLAF

-146 VAVDAGD
+146 VTVDAGD
-153 AVTYTMP
+153 AVVYTMP
-160 QERFRGGF
+160 KERFRGGY
-168 RFVTIVAKAPVTISN
+168 RFMTIVAKAPVTISN

-189 FSPSQAELRD
+189 FSPSQEDLRD
-199 YSGYFHAP
+199 YSGYFYAP
-207 GHDLLSRIW
+207 GQDPLSRIW
-216 YAAAYTAQT
+216 YAAAYTVQT
-225 NIGPVNTGRHLPQI
+225 NIGPVDTGRHLPQVQP
-239 EHGWAY
+239 GWAY

-254 ILMDGAKRD
+254 VLMDGAKRD

-284 VGLEAFNH
+284 VGLEAFNN
-292 SLETMFHYQN
+292 SLETMFYYQN

-317 NRGLES
+317 NSGKES

-331 IAVYHYATFTGD
+331 IAIYHYAIFTGD
-343 EAWVEKHWNN
+343 EDWVKRHWAN
-353 ITNAVGYILD
+353 ITNGVGYILN
-363 GIDGNVGLHN
+363 GIDADVGLHN
-373 QTGANDWGRQGTG
+373 QLGANDWGRQGTG

-392 NALDYQALV
+392 NALDYGALV

-407 NTLNKLDNADAWR
+407 KALYKSDEADAWS
-420 TAAEGIKT
+420 AAADGIKE
-428 AFNEHLWDPD
+428 AYNKHLWDPD
-438 ASLYTDNTTTS
+438 ASLYNDNTTTS

-454 GNAMALFFNLTR
+454 GNAMALFFNLTQ
-466 DVTQAKALSK
+466 DTTQAKSLSK
-476 ALETNWNSF
+476 ALETNWNTF

-491 LPDVISPFISGVEV
+491 LPDTISPFISGVEV
-505 LAHFAAGE
+505 LGHFAAGQ

-578 TTKLAGLELS
+578 STKLAGLELS
-588 GWFRWT
+588 GWLRWT
-594 FAPQPGG
+594 FAPRPGG
-601 RVQQV
+601 GVREVQC
-606 QSGFESPFGQFS
+606 GFRSPFGEFS
-618 ASWRLEDGI
+618 VSWRLDGAS

-639 GEVILP
+639 I
-645 WECEAVRLDGKDWS
+645 
-659 SQSVNIVGSFIL
+659 SVSW
-671 EATGCDVNGHR
+671 